1 MASLIG
7 FRVTFSGLSLLLF
20 LFFCSLNFYIQVFLT
35 SKVFEDRL
43 VFLVNGDTYI
53 VLQIAY
59 LVNTEENW
67 EKMIL

>member
-7 FRVTFSGLSLLLF
+7 FRVTFSGLFLLLF

-35 SKVFEDRL
+35 RKVFEDRL
-43 VFLVNGDTYI
+43 VFLVNGDMYI
-53 VLQIAY
+53 ALPIAY